1 MDLISAWRQ
10 AQLGEIVWDRA
21 DGLGPTSGP
30 DAMVVVPLTDDGTPC
45 VALPFAH
52 LEAAE
57 SLQRAGMAV
66 ITVSDPSLCR
76 GAQPVQARVR
86 VTRHDD
92 TDGAHFEASKMLL
105 QELAKHPPS
114 RRRIDS
120 IILRREHW
128 WFMPR
133 ILLRLEPLSD
143 ASPLLAGDGVL
154 GVRTSSGLEVTTA
167 TITERRHEAVLI
179 DTAQRT
185 DLTGPA
191 VLLSHGAEPP
201 DLEVHWADRW
211 HGALAQGQLTVAD
224 HESDGRRGGA
234 PRLLQRVREEW
245 LLERR
250 CRAGL
255 RSVGVDA

>member
-1 MDLISAWRQ
+1 MDLVAAWRQ

-21 DGLGPTSGP
+21 DGRGPADGP

-57 SLQRAGMAV
+57 SLQRAGTAV
-66 ITVSDPSLCR
+66 ITVSDPALCR

-120 IILRREHW
+120 IMLRREHW

-133 ILLRLEPLSD
+133 ILLRLEPLND
-143 ASPLLAGDGVL
+143 ASPLLPGDGIL

-167 TITERRHEAVLI
+167 SIIERRHEAVHI
-179 DTAQRT
+179 DAMPRA
-185 DLTGPA
+185 DLAGPA

-201 DLEVHWADRW
+201 DLEVHWSDRW
-211 HGALAQGQLTVAD
+211 HGALAQDRLTVTRY
-224 HESDGRRGGA
+224 ESNGRRGGA
-234 PRLLQRVREEW
+234 PRLLQRVRAEW
-245 LLERR
+245 LLERQ

-255 RSVGVDA
+255 RSVGIDA

>member
-1 MDLISAWRQ
+1 MDLVAAWRQ

-21 DGLGPTSGP
+21 VGHGPTSGP
-30 DAMVVVPLTDDGTPC
+30 DAMVVVPLTDEGTPC

-57 SLQRAGMAV
+57 SLQRAGTAV
-66 ITVSDPSLCR
+66 ITVSDPALCR
-76 GAQPVQARVR
+76 GAQPMQERVR

-143 ASPLLAGDGVL
+143 ASPLLPGDGIL
-154 GVRTSSGLEVTTA
+154 GVRTSSGLEVATA
-167 TITERRHEAVLI
+167 TITERRPETVLI
-179 DTAQRT
+179 DAVRRAE
-185 DLTGPA
+185 LAGPA

-211 HGALAQGQLTVAD
+211 HGTLTQGQLTVTD
-224 HESDGRRGGA
+224 HESKGRRDGA
-234 PRLLQRVREEW
+234 PRLLQRVRDEW
-245 LLERR
+245 LLERQ